1 MQNYGESLIF
11 ALIFNFRRLKL
22 QRFFKRETMKCVKVK
37 KYVHT
42 RNPIWFFVI
51 LFQFLFISFYLSR
64 KIFTYCVKVKAQNTF
79 LHISF
84 ADWTLLWTTFRY
96 WNFLL
101 FPQNDSQFEKWS
113 ACCIVFTTKT
123 FHIVTQ
129 RPSFE
134 EMKPFSLK
142 FLNEWLFKKHYF
154 QKV

>member
-1 MQNYGESLIF
+1 MFDYFGHSVQNYGESLIF

-37 KYVHT
+37 KYTHT
-42 RNPIWFFVI
+42 TQFDFL
-51 LFQFLFISFYLSR
+51 LFCFNFYLSHSISVENFQLLCES
-64 KIFTYCVKVKAQNTF
+64 KGTNT
-79 LHISF
+79 LLYISF

-101 FPQNDSQFEKWS
+101 FPRIDSQFEKWS

-129 RPSFE
+129 RPSF
-134 EMKPFSLK
+134 
-142 FLNEWLFKKHYF
+142 KKKWNPSF
-154 QKV
+154 

>member
-64 KIFTYCVKVKAQNTF
+64 IHLLCESKGTNT
-79 LHISF
+79 LLYISF

-101 FPQNDSQFEKWS
+101 FPRIDSQFEKWS

-129 RPSFE
+129 RPSF
-134 EMKPFSLK
+134 KK
-142 FLNEWLFKKHYF
+142 NETLLS
-154 QKV
+154 KVFEWMIL